1 MLHRWAPQHDIS
13 ISVNQVDLTRS
24 ALLLI
29 DFQNDFLHPE
39 GLCHQLGLATHTDG
53 ETKVVIENA
62 RYLVAQMKATGRPVI
77 WVKTGLRPDHLDSA
91 LPLGLKDIGL
101 AANNRFLVDGTWGAE
116 AVDGVK
122 PEADDL
128 VLTKKGPSA
137 FQFTSLDRLLSNL
150 GVTTC
155 VTISGGPCDGLAE
168 SIRQGGA
175 LGYGMI
181 IAGDATGY
189 GPNSRHLGNLVNRA
203 LVTSTQEILDALD
216 GLQPAAAMQSQ
227 TALLVVDMQNDFVH
241 ADGAQ
246 HRMGLHI
253 PLTDQQRDTIIQNN
267 RRLVQAMHEVGNPVV
282 FAVTTHRTDDLDS
295 ASPRISAT
303 NVQVPSGLT
312 HLLEGSWGAQVVDG
326 LGVGKDDFVI
336 GKKGRSAFGFT
347 PLHRTLRNL
356 GVGQCIVTGG
366 GIHGCV
372 EDTIRE
378 GAGLGYAFTVASD
391 AIYEPDSPNVDLLMT
406 HARFE
411 TTDEI
416 LATLDA

>member
-1 MLHRWAPQHDIS
+1 
-13 ISVNQVDLTRS
+13 VDLEQS

-39 GLCHQLGLATHTDG
+39 GLCHRLGLAAYAEE
-53 ETKVVIENA
+53 ETEVVVENA
-62 RYLVAQMKATGRPVI
+62 RRLIAQMKVTGRPVI
-77 WVKTGLRPDHLDSA
+77 WVKTVLRPDHLDSA
-91 LPLGLKDIGL
+91 LPPGLQDLGL
-101 AANNRFLVDGTWGAE
+101 AANNGFLVDGSWGAE
-116 AVDGVK
+116 IVDAVK

-137 FQFTSLDRLLSNL
+137 FQFTYLDRLLSNL

-155 VTISGGPCDGLAE
+155 VAISGGPCDGLAE

-189 GPNSRHLGNLVNRA
+189 GPNSRHLGNLKNRA
-203 LVTSTQEILDALD
+203 LVTNTREILDALD
-216 GLQPAAAMQSQ
+216 GLQPVAAMRSRP
-227 TALLVVDMQNDFVH
+227 ALLVVDMQNDFVH

-246 HRMGLHI
+246 HRIGLHI

-267 RRLVQAMHEVGNPVV
+267 RRLVRAMHEVGNPVV

-295 ASPRISAT
+295 ASPPIVAA
-303 NVQVPSGLT
+303 NLQVPPGQQQ
-312 HLLEGSWGAQVVDG
+312 LLEGSWGAQLVDSLG
-326 LGVGKDDFVI
+326 LREGDFVI

-366 GIHGCV
+366 GVHGCV

-378 GAGLGYAFTVASD
+378 GAGLGYTFTIASD
-391 AIYEPDSPNVDLLMT
+391 AIYEPDSPNVDLLMN